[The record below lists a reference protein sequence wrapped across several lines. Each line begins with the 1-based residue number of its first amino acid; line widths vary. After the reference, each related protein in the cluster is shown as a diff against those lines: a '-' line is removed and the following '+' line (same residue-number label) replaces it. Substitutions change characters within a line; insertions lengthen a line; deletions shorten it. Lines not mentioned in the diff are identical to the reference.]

1 MAHRDIKLDNLLVTK
16 NSKDEVKL
24 LLSDFG
30 FAVRGDPDK
39 PDLQAHSCKGTR
51 RGYMPPELHLL
62 NEESPAYEATKLDIF
77 SFGVVIFALMFGKLP
92 FEFATTNDKHYGLLA
107 ENKYDE
113 FWLKHN
119 ISEEA
124 WSRVGL
130 KD

>member
-1 MAHRDIKLDNLLVTK
+1 MAHRDIKLDNLLLRK
-16 NSKDEVKL
+16 NSKGELQL

-62 NEESPAYEATKLDIF
+62 SEAPKAYEATKLDIF
-77 SFGVVIFALMFGKLP
+77 SFAVVIFALMFGKLP
-92 FEFATTNDKHYGLLA
+92 FEFATANDKHYSLLK
-107 ENKYDE
+107 EHKYNE

-119 ISEEA
+119 IPEEV
-124 WSRVGL
+124 WSSVGL
-130 KD
+130 K